1 MVLESIPHWW
11 YSFVMA
17 NSRKQLKPG
26 AVLVLGFLSIIVLGS
41 LLLFL
46 PFSRK
51 AGASC
56 SYLDCLFVAVSSVCV
71 TGLTTVDIATTF
83 TIFGRVVLALLIQ
96 IGGLGF
102 ASFALFILSLLG
114 KRLSF
119 SSMSLAK
126 EAMNY
131 DSGKGIVSLVVSV
144 MRLAFAIELSGAV
157 LLYFPYSRICTGF
170 WKAAGMAL
178 FHSVSAFNNAG
189 FDLNGDFSSLAVFH
203 GNVYVNIVVAVLI
216 ILGGLGFFVMR
227 DIIHNGRWQKLSFH
241 TKMVLTM
248 TAILVIGGMLLLIV
262 GGTGVLDAFFLSVSA
277 RTAGFSTM
285 PVENLSNSSSLVM
298 IFLMFIGANPGST
311 GGGVKTTTIFV
322 IFIAMATVVSGKKP
336 TVFKRRIPQ
345 DSIIKALTVFVMAI
359 LVILLA
365 TFGIMLV
372 EGSRFST
379 LDILFEVV
387 SAAATVGLSR
397 SLTPLLH
404 IASKIM
410 IMIVMFFGRLGP
422 LTIITMFT
430 KVKPE
435 RLDYLE
441 ENVLIG

>member
-1 MVLESIPHWW
+1 
-11 YSFVMA
+11 MA
-17 NSRKQLKPG
+17 NAKKPLKPG
-26 AVLVLGFLSIIVLGS
+26 TILVLGFMSIILLGS
-41 LLLFL
+41 LLLYL
-46 PFSRK
+46 PISRRD
-51 AGASC
+51 GSCAS
-56 SYLDCLFVAVSSVCV
+56 YVDCLFVAVSSVCV

-83 TIFGRVVLALLIQ
+83 TVFGRVVLALLIQ
-96 IGGLGF
+96 VGGLGF
-102 ASFALFILSLLG
+102 ASFALFLLSLLG
-114 KRLSF
+114 KKLSY

-144 MRLAFAIELSGAV
+144 MRYAFTIELVGAV
-157 LLYFPYSRICTGF
+157 LLFFPYRKVCGEF

-178 FHSVSAFNNAG
+178 FHSLSAFNNAG
-189 FDLNGDFSSLAVFH
+189 FDLNGNFSSLAMFH
-203 GNVYVNIVVAVLI
+203 DNVYFTMVIAVLI
-216 ILGGLGFFVMR
+216 LLGGLGFFVMR
-227 DIIHNGRWQKLSFH
+227 DVLHHKRGQKLSFH
-241 TKMVLTM
+241 TQIVLTM
-248 TAILVIGGMLLLIV
+248 TAILVIGGMLLMMF
-262 GGTGVLDAFFLSVSA
+262 GGTKPLDAFFMSVTA

-345 DSIIKALTVFVMAI
+345 ESITKALTVFVMGI
-359 LVILLA
+359 VVILLA
-365 TFGIMLV
+365 TFGIMLI
-372 EGSRFST
+372 EGNRFLT

-397 SLTPLLH
+397 SVTPLLH
-404 IASKIM
+404 IGSKIL
-410 IMIVMFFGRLGP
+410 IMIVMFIGRLGP
-422 LTIITMFT
+422 LTIVTMFT
-430 KVKPE
+430 KLKPE
-435 RLDYLE
+435 RLEYIE

>member
-1 MVLESIPHWW
+1 
-11 YSFVMA
+11 MA
-17 NSRKQLKPG
+17 NLKKPLKPST
-26 AVLVLGFLSIIVLGS
+26 VLVLGFLSIIILGS
-41 LLLFL
+41 LLLYL
-46 PFSRK
+46 PVSRQEGS
-51 AGASC
+51 GAS
-56 SYLDCLFVAVSSVCV
+56 YFDCLFVAVSSVCV
-71 TGLTTVDIATTF
+71 TGLTTVDIATNY
-83 TIFGRVVLALLIQ
+83 TIFGRIVLALLIQ

-114 KRLSF
+114 KRLSL

-126 EAMNY
+126 ETMNY
-131 DSGKGIVSLVVSV
+131 DSGKGIVSLVGSV
-144 MRLAFAIELSGAV
+144 MRYAFAIELSGAV
-157 LLYFPYSRICTGF
+157 LLYFPYRRICNGF

-189 FDLNGDFSSLAVFH
+189 FDLNGNFSSLSVFH
-203 GNVYVNIVVAVLI
+203 GNVYFNMVITVLI
-216 ILGGLGFFVMR
+216 LLGGLGFFVMR
-227 DIIHNGRWQKLSFH
+227 DMNRQKRWGRFSFH
-241 TKMVLTM
+241 TKIVLTM
-248 TAILVIGGMLLLIV
+248 TVILVLGGMLLMII
-262 GGTGVLDAFFLSVSA
+262 GGTKPLDAFFMSVSA

-345 DSIIKALTVFVMAI
+345 ESITKALTVFVMAI
-359 LVILLA
+359 VVILLA
-365 TFGIMLV
+365 TFGIMLI
-372 EGSRFST
+372 EGNRFST

-397 SLTPLLH
+397 SLTPFLH
-404 IASKIM
+404 IASKVL
-410 IMIVMFFGRLGP
+410 IMIVMFIGRLGP
-422 LTIITMFT
+422 LTIVTLFT
-430 KVKPE
+430 RVRPE
-435 RLDYLE
+435 RLEYIE

>member
-1 MVLESIPHWW
+1 
-11 YSFVMA
+11 MA
-17 NSRKQLKPG
+17 NAKKQPRPG
-26 AVLVLGFLSIIVLGS
+26 TVLVLGFMTIILFGS
-41 LLLFL
+41 LLLYL
-46 PFSRK
+46 PVSRRDTS
-51 AGASC
+51 AATF
-56 SYLDCLFVAVSSVCV
+56 LDCLFVSVSSVCV
-71 TGLTTVDIATTF
+71 TGLTTVDIANNF
-83 TIFGRVVLALLIQ
+83 TIFGRVVVGVLIQ
-96 IGGLGF
+96 VGGLGF
-102 ASFALFILSLLG
+102 ATFALFILSLLG

-131 DSGKGIVSLVVSV
+131 DSGKGIVSLVGSV
-144 MRLAFAIELSGAV
+144 MRYAFAIELFGAV
-157 LLYFPYSRICTGF
+157 LLFFPYNNMLGNF

-189 FDLNGDFSSLAVFH
+189 FDLNGNFSSLSAFH
-203 GNVYVNIVVAVLI
+203 GNVYFNIVVAFLI
-216 ILGGLGFFVMR
+216 LAGGLGFFVMR
-227 DIIHNGRWQKLSFH
+227 DMNRQKKWGRLSFH
-241 TKMVLTM
+241 TKIVLFM
-248 TAILVIGGMLLLIV
+248 TVVLVFGGMLLLII

-336 TVFKRRIPQ
+336 TIFKRRIPQ
-345 DSIIKALTVFVMAI
+345 ESIMKALTVFVMAI
-359 LVILLA
+359 VVILLA
-365 TFGIMLV
+365 TFGIMLI
-372 EGSRFST
+372 EGDRFST

-397 SLTPLLH
+397 SVTPMLH
-404 IASKIM
+404 IASRFL
-410 IMIVMFFGRLGP
+410 IMIVMFIGRLGP
-422 LTIITMFT
+422 LTIVTMFT
-430 KVKPE
+430 KLKPE
-435 RLDYLE
+435 RLEYIE

>member
-1 MVLESIPHWW
+1 
-11 YSFVMA
+11 MA
-17 NSRKQLKPG
+17 NARKQPRPG
-26 AVLVLGFLSIIVLGS
+26 TVLVLGFLSIILLGS

-46 PFSRK
+46 PVSRREGGS
-51 AGASC
+51 AT
-56 SYLDCLFVAVSSVCV
+56 YFDCLFVVVSSVCV
-71 TGLTTVDIATTF
+71 TGLTTVDIATNF
-83 TIFGRVVLALLIQ
+83 TVFGRIVLAVLIQ
-96 IGGLGF
+96 VGGLGF

-114 KRLSF
+114 KKLSF

-144 MRLAFAIELSGAV
+144 MRYAFAIELVGAV
-157 LLYFPYSRICTGF
+157 FLYFPYRKICTTF

-189 FDLNGDFSSLAVFH
+189 FDLNGNFSSLSVFH
-203 GNVYVNIVVAVLI
+203 GNVYVNVVIALLI
-216 ILGGLGFFVMR
+216 LLGGLGFFVMR
-227 DIIHNGRWQKLSFH
+227 DMNHQHRWQKFSFH
-241 TKMVLTM
+241 TKIVLTM
-248 TAILVIGGMLLLIV
+248 TVILVLGGMLLMMV
-262 GGTGVLDAFFLSVSA
+262 GGTNALDAFFLSVSA
-277 RTAGFSTM
+277 RTAGFSTT
-285 PVENLSNSSSLVM
+285 PLENLSNSSSLVM

-345 DSIIKALTVFVMAI
+345 DSITKALTVFVMGI
-359 LVILLA
+359 VVILLA
-365 TFGIMLV
+365 TFGVMLI
-372 EGSRFST
+372 EGNRFST

-397 SLTPLLH
+397 SLTPMLH
-404 IASKIM
+404 IASKIL
-410 IMIVMFFGRLGP
+410 IMIVMFIGRLGP
-422 LTIITMFT
+422 LTIVTLFT
-430 KVKPE
+430 RVRQE
-435 RLDYLE
+435 RLEYIE

>member
-1 MVLESIPHWW
+1 MP
-11 YSFVMA
+11 MA
-17 NSRKQLKPG
+17 NARKQPRPG
-26 AVLVLGFLSIIVLGS
+26 TVLVLGFLSIILLGS

-46 PFSRK
+46 PISRRD
-51 AGASC
+51 GSSAS
-56 SYLDCLFVAVSSVCV
+56 YFDCLFVAVSSVCV
-71 TGLTTVDIATTF
+71 TGLTTVDIATNF
-83 TIFGRVVLALLIQ
+83 TVFGRIVLAVLIQ
-96 IGGLGF
+96 VGGLGF

-114 KRLSF
+114 KKLSF

-144 MRLAFAIELSGAV
+144 MRYAFAIELVGAV
-157 LLYFPYSRICTGF
+157 FLYFPYRKICTTF

-189 FDLNGDFSSLAVFH
+189 FDLNGNFSSLSVFH
-203 GNVYVNIVVAVLI
+203 GNVYVNVVIALLI
-216 ILGGLGFFVMR
+216 LLGGLGFFVMR
-227 DIIHNGRWQKLSFH
+227 DMNHQHRWQKFSFH
-241 TKMVLTM
+241 TKIVLTM
-248 TAILVIGGMLLLIV
+248 TVILVLGGMLLMMV
-262 GGTGVLDAFFLSVSA
+262 GGTNALDAFFLSVSA

-285 PVENLSNSSSLVM
+285 PLENLSNSSSLVM

-345 DSIIKALTVFVMAI
+345 DSITKALTVFVMGI
-359 LVILLA
+359 VVILLA
-365 TFGIMLV
+365 TFGVMLI
-372 EGSRFST
+372 EGNRFST

-397 SLTPLLH
+397 SLTPMLH
-404 IASKIM
+404 IASKIL
-410 IMIVMFFGRLGP
+410 IMIVMFIGRLGP
-422 LTIITMFT
+422 LTIVTLFT
-430 KVKPE
+430 RVRQE
-435 RLDYLE
+435 RLEYIE

>member
-1 MVLESIPHWW
+1 
-11 YSFVMA
+11 MA
-17 NSRKQLKPG
+17 NAKKPLRPG
-26 AVLVLGFLSIIVLGS
+26 TVLVLGFLSIIILGS
-41 LLLFL
+41 LLLYL
-46 PFSRK
+46 PVSRREGS
-51 AGASC
+51 AAS
-56 SYLDCLFVAVSSVCV
+56 YFDCLFVAVSSVCV
-71 TGLTTVDIATTF
+71 TGLTTVDIATNY

-96 IGGLGF
+96 VGGLGF

-131 DSGKGIVSLVVSV
+131 DSGKGIVSLVTSV
-144 MRLAFAIELSGAV
+144 MRYAFAIEFAGAV
-157 LLYFPYSRICTGF
+157 FLYFPYQKTCGTF
-170 WKAAGMAL
+170 WKSACMAL

-189 FDLNGDFSSLAVFH
+189 FDLNGNFSSLSAFQ
-203 GNVYVNIVVAVLI
+203 GNVYFNIVIAVLI
-216 ILGGLGFFVMR
+216 LLGGLGFFVMR
-227 DIIHNGRWQKLSFH
+227 DMNRQKRWGKFSFH
-241 TKMVLTM
+241 TKIVLAM
-248 TAILVIGGMLLLIV
+248 TLILVIGGMALMMI
-262 GGTGVLDAFFLSVSA
+262 GGTKPLDAFFLSVSA

-345 DSIIKALTVFVMAI
+345 ESITKALTVFVMAI
-359 LVILLA
+359 VVILLA
-365 TFGIMLV
+365 TFGIMLI
-372 EGSRFST
+372 EGNRFST

-397 SLTPLLH
+397 SLTPVLH
-404 IASKIM
+404 IASKIL
-410 IMIVMFFGRLGP
+410 IMIVMFIGRLGP
-422 LTIITMFT
+422 LTIVTLFT
-430 KVKPE
+430 RVRPE
-435 RLDYLE
+435 RLECIE

>member
-1 MVLESIPHWW
+1 
-11 YSFVMA
+11 MA

-26 AVLVLGFLSIIVLGS
+26 AVLVLGFLSIIALGS

-51 AGASC
+51 TGASC

-83 TIFGRVVLALLIQ
+83 TVFGRVVLAILIQ

-102 ASFALFILSLLG
+102 ATFALFILSLLG

-144 MRLAFAIELSGAV
+144 MRYAFAIELAGAV
-157 LLYFPYSRICTGF
+157 FLYFPYRKICTTF

-189 FDLNGDFSSLAVFH
+189 FDLNGNFSSLSVFH
-203 GNVYVNIVVAVLI
+203 GNVYVNVVIALLI
-216 ILGGLGFFVMR
+216 LLGGLGFFVMR
-227 DIIHNGRWQKLSFH
+227 DMNHQHRWQKFSFH
-241 TKMVLTM
+241 TKIVLTM
-248 TAILVIGGMLLLIV
+248 TVILVLGGMLLMMV
-262 GGTGVLDAFFLSVSA
+262 GGTNALDAFFLSVSA

-285 PVENLSNSSSLVM
+285 PLENLSNSSSLVM

-322 IFIAMATVVSGKKP
+322 ILIAMATVVSGKKP

-345 DSIIKALTVFVMAI
+345 ESITKALTVFVMGI
-359 LVILLA
+359 VVILLA
-365 TFGIMLV
+365 TFGVMLI
-372 EGSRFST
+372 EGNRFST

-397 SLTPLLH
+397 SLTPMLH
-404 IASKIM
+404 IASKIL
-410 IMIVMFFGRLGP
+410 IMIVMFIGRLGP
-422 LTIITMFT
+422 LTIVTLFT
-430 KVKPE
+430 RVRQE
-435 RLDYLE
+435 RLEYIE